1 MNAILIFSA
10 ICISTFSAALPI
22 PAAYLT
28 PDIQSLQIGLNQ
40 TSTATAFRNWR
51 VPIGHRQDDSKLSS
65 MLQDRD
71 TAPPLMKYYGGP
83 MIENVEIHLIF
94 YGKVPYQKELAQ
106 FYAYI
111 TRSPV
116 MDLLSQYSAKNYK
129 IGYGKYMSSRVEP
142 GPFSNVI
149 DDTANIHPY
158 LMNLITTKS
167 IIPTANTYYV
177 IYYGQGIKVTQSG
190 AVSCETMCSY
200 HSTLDISKIP
210 NKNNQTQLYYGIV
223 PYQGDDCDGVCGPSY
238 SLFENMCAAS
248 SHELTE
254 TITNPSIGLA
264 RRFAPPLSWYDPLQ
278 GEVADMCNQDQVTMK
293 DAANNNSRWVVQK
306 LWSNLD
312 AKCMNPSDFSFPLT
326 TSTTATT
333 GKAASSLVTTK
344 AVALK
349 STSTTSTA
357 SQTTSTSKT
366 TSSTTSKT
374 TSTTSTSKTTSTT
387 TSTTSKT
394 TSTTSRTSKTTST
407 TTSKTTSSTTSKT
420 TSATTATTTTCKT
433 SSATITTIPRT
444 SVIAIAVVAS
454 LKSNSTLPSKTS
466 TTLAQSTTTPP
477 TKPVTTAKTPAAAVP
492 SSPEYYTISI
502 STKPYILIP
511 SKMQFSSGT
520 KLTVT
525 PSTST
530 SNPTVAKFRLDPFMG
545 IASLQQNSSLCI
557 GVVGGKIVNGA
568 ELGLVSCEGGSVV
581 GWNRMELA
589 LNVKGTTLC
598 MDLFRQDVGEGAG
611 VGLWVCKGTGPDAWN
626 QAWSFV
632 G

>member
-40 TSTATAFRNWR
+40 TATTAFRNWR

-65 MLQDRD
+65 MLQARD

-106 FYAYI
+106 FYTYI

-149 DDTANIHPY
+149 DDTADIHPY
-158 LMNLITTKS
+158 LINLITTKS

-190 AVSCETMCSY
+190 ALSCETMCSY

-293 DAANNNSRWVVQK
+293 DVANNNSRWVVQK

-312 AKCMNPSDFSFPLT
+312 AKCMNPSDFSFPVT
-326 TSTTATT
+326 TTTTT
-333 GKAASSLVTTK
+333 MGKVASSLVTTR

-349 STSTTSTA
+349 NTSSTSTT

-374 TSTTSTSKTTSTT
+374 TSTTSSTTSKTTSTSST
-387 TSTTSKT
+387 TSSTTSKT

-407 TTSKTTSSTTSKT
+407 STSKTTSTTTVTSTMIKTS
-420 TSATTATTTTCKT
+420 STTTT
-433 SSATITTIPRT
+433 TIPPT
-444 SVIAIAVVAS
+444 PVIAIAVVAP
-454 LKSNSTLPSKTS
+454 LKSNSTTFKTS
-466 TTLAQSTTTPP
+466 TTLAQLTTTPP
-477 TKPVTTAKTPAAAVP
+477 TKPVTTAITPAAAVP
-492 SSPEYYTISI
+492 SSPEYYTITI
-502 STKPYILIP
+502 ATKPYILIP
-511 SKMQFSSGT
+511 SRMQFSSGT

-530 SNPTVAKFRLDPFMG
+530 NNPTVAKFRLDPFMG
-545 IASLQQNSSLCI
+545 IARLQQNNSVCI
-557 GVVGGKIVNGA
+557 GVVGGKVINGA
-568 ELGLVSCEGGSVV
+568 ELGLVSCEGDSVV

-589 LNVKGTTLC
+589 WNVKGTTLC

-626 QAWSFV
+626 QAWSF
-632 G
+632 GG